1 MSEGHYKIRRLVISF
16 VIIIIFILI
25 LIITFLS
32 LLPWQALGLLS
43 ISGMDKI
50 YHVAAFSC
58 LAFPL
63 PLVRPRLIKWVLL
76 GVIVFGGFIELIQQ
90 FFGREASL
98 LDFIA
103 NGIGAI
109 IGVTFARLIGFWAFG
124 SDNFNIANN
133 EPIKDD

>member
-1 MSEGHYKIRRLVISF
+1 MSEGHYKIRRLVISY

-25 LIITFLS
+25 VIITFLS
-32 LLPWQALGLLS
+32 LFPWHALGL

-63 PLVRPRLIKWVLL
+63 PLVRPRLIKWVFLD
-76 GVIVFGGFIELIQQ
+76 VTVFGGFIELIQQ

-124 SDNFNIANN
+124 SDNLNIANN
-133 EPIKDD
+133 ESIKDD